1 MTSDQLRAFLLSL
14 PHAKEAQHHG
24 QPDFRVRNK
33 IFANLDDVAGAVT
46 VKLATDAQDALMSR
60 RHEAF
65 SLPGGWAKYGWTTIR
80 LDLVDDDEII
90 DLVIDAWL
98 EVAPESIHDQ
108 LRDPNR

>member
-65 SLPGGWAKYGWTTIR
+65 SLRAGGPSTAGPRFVSISSTTTR
-80 LDLVDDDEII
+80 
-90 DLVIDAWL
+90 
-98 EVAPESIHDQ
+98 SSTS
-108 LRDPNR
+108 